1 MKISFHKVKITPNQP
16 AYLCGY
22 EGRNQLCSEVLDD
35 LYASCLKIIEKNEVY
50 VLYSLDL
57 LSLDPELL
65 EQMKRRIVKH
75 GVNYDHILIS
85 TTCTHSAP
93 ETMVNGIFDDP
104 NHGASPGYREFL
116 VNQMEAAWLGC
127 GEGVEVEVSY
137 AVQKIDGCYGNRNG
151 MELPCDKDVSC
162 IRFDYLKK
170 PIYMIVNIGC
180 YPTVLGSENVK
191 ISADLFGAIR
201 DSMRELYQVE
211 VFMMTGAQGNVS
223 NRLYRKSRDEQ
234 ELQRM
239 NEGICSQLSDLHFK
253 PIEKSGICVKDISY
267 KVDNQKSLI
276 ELAKKRDRIIQ
287 LMNNADEKE
296 KASLKFGLNYLEMNQ
311 RQMKAPYEI
320 ISTRLLSIGNLYLV
334 MVGAAMFT
342 QFSIQIKAAFPEHK
356 VLIWGLTDAN
366 AGYIVAEDEYGD
378 NFESMLTK
386 FPKGEGEKYA
396 EYIINQLKE
405 FIRDKEK
412 QR

>member
-1 MKISFHKVKITPNQP
+1 
-16 AYLCGY
+16 
-22 EGRNQLCSEVLDD
+22 
-35 LYASCLKIIEKNEVY
+35 
-50 VLYSLDL
+50 
-57 LSLDPELL
+57 
-65 EQMKRRIVKH
+65 
-75 GVNYDHILIS
+75 
-85 TTCTHSAP
+85 
-93 ETMVNGIFDDP
+93 
-104 NHGASPGYREFL
+104 
-116 VNQMEAAWLGC
+116 
-127 GEGVEVEVSY
+127 
-137 AVQKIDGCYGNRNG
+137 
-151 MELPCDKDVSC
+151 
-162 IRFDYLKK
+162 
-170 PIYMIVNIGC
+170 
-180 YPTVLGSENVK
+180 
-191 ISADLFGAIR
+191 
-201 DSMRELYQVE
+201 
-211 VFMMTGAQGNVS
+211 MMNGAQGNVS